1 MGRGNFHRLK
11 RERICKV
18 SIIIF
23 TLEHKKNLST
33 QGWYLA
39 IVFLLAFFC
48 AFSRHAL
55 SFCSFCC
62 RCQPQQ
68 FLRDALPP
76 REYSHRLGSCRAINK
91 FWFTMSDRER
101 LVNKSFVFTKS
112 VVFVCEVLNVFYSKF
127 RYWLLV
133 RRFRPV
139 LMMTSTLPL
148 LNYRVERASEQ

>member
-23 TLEHKKNLST
+23 TLEHKKKSLNS
-33 QGWYLA
+33 GMILA
-39 IVFLLAFFC
+39 IAFLLAFFC
-48 AFSRHAL
+48 AFSRHVL

-76 REYSHRLGSCRAINK
+76 REYLHRLGSCRAINK

-101 LVNKSFVFTKS
+101 LVNRSFFFTKS
-112 VVFVCEVLNVFYSKF
+112 VVFVCEALNVLYSKF

-148 LNYRVERASEQ
+148 LNYRVDYT

>member
-48 AFSRHAL
+48 AFSRHVL

-148 LNYRVERASEQ
+148 LNYRVDYA

>member
-1 MGRGNFHRLK
+1 MGRGNFHRLT

-48 AFSRHAL
+48 AFSRHVL

-148 LNYRVERASEQ
+148 LNYRVDYT

>member
-48 AFSRHAL
+48 AFSRHVL

-62 RCQPQQ
+62 RCQPQK

-133 RRFRPV
+133 TRFRPV

-148 LNYRVERASEQ
+148 LNYRVDYT

>member
-23 TLEHKKNLST
+23 TLEHKKKSLNS
-33 QGWYLA
+33 GMILA
-39 IVFLLAFFC
+39 IAFLLAFFC
-48 AFSRHAL
+48 AFSRHVL

-101 LVNKSFVFTKS
+101 LVNRSFFFTKS
-112 VVFVCEVLNVFYSKF
+112 VVFVCEVLNFLYSKF

-148 LNYRVERASEQ
+148 LNYRVDYT

>member
-48 AFSRHAL
+48 AFSRHVL

-76 REYSHRLGSCRAINK
+76 REYTHRLGSCRAINK

-101 LVNKSFVFTKS
+101 LENKSFVFTKS

-139 LMMTSTLPL
+139 LIMTSTLAL
-148 LNYRVERASEQ
+148 LNYRVDYT

>member
-48 AFSRHAL
+48 AFSRHVL

-148 LNYRVERASEQ
+148 LNYRVDYT

>member
-48 AFSRHAL
+48 AFSRHVL

-139 LMMTSTLPL
+139 LLMTSTLPL
-148 LNYRVERASEQ
+148 LNYRVDYT

>member
-1 MGRGNFHRLK
+1 MGRGNFYRLK

-18 SIIIF
+18 SIIIL

-48 AFSRHAL
+48 AFSRHVL

-148 LNYRVERASEQ
+148 LNYRVDYT

>member
-11 RERICKV
+11 REQICKV

-48 AFSRHAL
+48 AFSRHVL
-55 SFCSFCC
+55 SFCSFGC
-62 RCQPQQ
+62 RRQPQQ

-101 LVNKSFVFTKS
+101 LVNRSFVFTKS

-148 LNYRVERASEQ
+148 LNYRVDYT